1 MVDTLFS
8 SVGFLAL
15 MFAAGVFVLLIGTQ
29 WTSPV
34 KLSHVENLYGE
45 GRSRPSGPFAGLQA
59 RLDAARFNISAGDFL
74 KMVAVLTVLVFVAAY
89 LVIGALLPAVLC
101 AAMAGFGYWMYL
113 GNKATKAIEDYEE
126 QLPLLVSRLVVGARM
141 GNSLRGAAE
150 HAASSG
156 PPLCR
161 DDWTYICRQM
171 DAGADL
177 EMIFRVVSARRQSQ
191 LLNSIFELL
200 LVQHQR
206 GTPISDVMP
215 LIQESLT
222 QRARTVRLAR
232 TKLNGPLRELYVIC
246 ASPFAAVAVMRF
258 SDPQFATMYAQP
270 LGQLIVTLVFLIDI
284 ALFFWLRRM
293 FSNDLR
299 RETNFYGDLKAQPR
313 TALAETQADGRR
325 MPTGT
330 VRTLTEPLEGQ
341 TPSSLAR
348 LLGPRPTM
356 PGGTPT
362 ETKP

>member
-1 MVDTLFS
+1 MLDAVFS
-8 SVGFLAL
+8 TSGLLAL
-15 MFAAGVFVLLIGTQ
+15 MFAAGLFVLLIGTQ

-34 KLSHVENLYGE
+34 KLSNVETLYGE
-45 GRSRPSGPFAGLQA
+45 GRSQPAGPFASLQA
-59 RLDAARFNISAGDFL
+59 RLDAAGFGISTGDFL
-74 KMVAVLTVLVFVAAY
+74 KVVAVLVVLVFVVAY
-89 LVIGALLPAVLC
+89 LVVGALAPALLC
-101 AAMAGFGYWMYL
+101 ALMSVFGYWIYL
-113 GNKATKAIEDYEE
+113 GNKATKAIEAYEE
-126 QLPLLVSRLVVGARM
+126 QLPQLVSRLVVGARM
-141 GNSLRGAAE
+141 GNNLRGAAE
-150 HAASSG
+150 HAANFG

-206 GTPISDVMP
+206 GTSISEVMP

-246 ASPFAAVAVMRF
+246 ASPFVAVVVMRL

-284 ALFFWLRRM
+284 GLFFWLRRM

-313 TALAETQADGRR
+313 TALAETQPAGWR
-325 MPTGT
+325 MTAGT
-330 VRTLTEPLEGQ
+330 VRPLTEPLDGH

-348 LLGPRPTM
+348 LLGPRPTVSES
-356 PGGTPT
+356 TAT
-362 ETKP
+362 EKQP